1 MDPGKGQAGVKS
13 VHSRSSDTCGA
24 GNGLWDR
31 SHEKVGGQG
40 EDGTDPWPLGRCS
53 PRSPETGA
61 RRRALIGV

>member
-31 SHEKVGGQG
+31 SHEKVGVAGRG
-40 EDGTDPWPLGRCS
+40 RDGSVAPREVFAPLPRD
-53 PRSPETGA
+53 RSP
-61 RRRALIGV
+61 